1 MQEWVDAWDVA
12 DENVVQPTGPHTDQ
26 RYDAYLRWYQV
37 RTRCRVTYA
46 DTAPEP
52 HVASSQ
58 DVYARHRDEGLA
70 GAVIHVF
77 DYLVTFNYCVSL
89 KLINFS

>member
-1 MQEWVDAWDVA
+1 VQEWVDAWDVA

-37 RTRCRVTYA
+37 RTRCRVRYA
-46 DTAPEP
+46 DTAPQP

-58 DVYARHRDEGLA
+58 DAYARHRDEGLA
-70 GAVIHVF
+70 GTVSHVF